1 MAVNQDVAKKP
12 RGHFARQTDSLEGF
26 VCFHLNPEEKNP
38 GQSDFV
44 LT

>member
-12 RGHFARQTDSLEGF
+12 RGHFAHQIGFPEGNKY
-26 VCFHLNPEEKNP
+26 FHLDPGEKNP

>member
-12 RGHFARQTDSLEGF
+12 RGYFVRQTDSLEGI
-26 VCFHLNPEEKNP
+26 VWFHLNPEEKNP